1 MKTKKEDLEDLIKEV
16 DLFVL
21 DTEIKL
27 KNQGVNEGDYCILIT
42 TDGVTIRT
50 YKSIQRFKER
60 VIEDTQ
66 HLDFYSINW
75 QVVSFD

>member
-1 MKTKKEDLEDLIKEV
+1 MKTKKDDLEDLIKEV

-27 KNQGVNEGDYCILIT
+27 KNQGVNEGDYCILII

-50 YKSIQRFKER
+50 YKSLDRFKER
-60 VIEDTQ
+60 IIEDTQ
-66 HLDFYSINW
+66 HLDFYGINW
-75 QVVSFD
+75 KVVNFD